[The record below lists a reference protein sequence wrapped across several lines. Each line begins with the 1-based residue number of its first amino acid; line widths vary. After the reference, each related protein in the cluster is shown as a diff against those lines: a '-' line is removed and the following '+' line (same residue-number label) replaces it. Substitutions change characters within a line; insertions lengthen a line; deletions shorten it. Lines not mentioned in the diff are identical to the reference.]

1 MKYLGK
7 IQEAKDLVN
16 VQYVTETVQNAI
28 NALDKSDSAV
38 DGQFVTAVSQENGT
52 ISVTKSQLGASDIP
66 TLEIS
71 KINGLQTALDTN
83 SQAISTETSRAGA
96 AEAGLLGSSADG
108 EDVTTIYGARKL
120 ASIAQNLAQNAQ
132 QSIGNMYLPEVSAST
147 GQVIGVISQTD
158 GKVNA
163 TVKTLQAN
171 DIPEIPQSKVTN
183 LTTTLAGKQ
192 DTLVFQNN
200 NYDSATNKAVTNS
213 DLQAA
218 LGGLSGAMHFRGA
231 VSTLPGDVEG
241 YNSGDVIII
250 NSGEQA
256 GKEFVCD
263 GTQWVELGDETSYAV
278 KGSIVNADIAANA
291 AIEQSKIANLVPALA
306 SKATPSDITAAIQAL
321 DVEDTA
327 VSKQFVTQVSET
339 DGKISVVRRALA
351 ADDIPEIGINK
362 VTNLQTQLNSKV
374 EDSELATIA
383 KTGDVTDLVQQADD
397 VIILYCGTSTEL
409 V

>member
-28 NALDKSDSAV
+28 NALDKADSAV
-38 DGQFVTAVSQENGT
+38 DGKFVTAVSQENGT
-52 ISVTKSQLGASDIP
+52 ISVTKSQLEASDIP

-71 KINGLQTALDTN
+71 KINGLQSALDTN
-83 SQAISTETSRAGA
+83 SQAISTETSRAES

-108 EDVTTIYGARKL
+108 EDTTTIYGARKL

-132 QSIGNMYLPEVSAST
+132 KSIGNMYLPEVSAST
-147 GQVIGVISQTD
+147 GQVIGVISQTN

-163 TVKTLQAN
+163 TVKTLEAN

-231 VSTLPGDVEG
+231 VSTLPGYVEG

-278 KGSIVNADIAANA
+278 KGSIVNADISANA
-291 AIEQSKIANLVPALA
+291 AIEQSKIANLVSDLA
-306 SKATPSDITAAIQAL
+306 SKATSSDITAAIQAL
-321 DVEDTA
+321 DVGDAA

-339 DGKISVVRRALA
+339 DGKISVVRRALT

-383 KTGDVTDLVQQADD
+383 KTGDVTDLIQQSDD